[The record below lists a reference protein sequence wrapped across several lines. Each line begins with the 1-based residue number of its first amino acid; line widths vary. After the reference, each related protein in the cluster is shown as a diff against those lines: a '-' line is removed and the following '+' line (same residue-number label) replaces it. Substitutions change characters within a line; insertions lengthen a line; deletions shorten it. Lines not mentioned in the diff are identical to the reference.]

1 MGREDNKRFGLLD
14 KIDTSALSEM
24 TFKDLISPEIVQKL
38 KEKFPIFIAN
48 TKYQDGQV
56 YYYEMVF
63 QVKTYYL
70 YFTRTEN
77 ESYSSLK
84 IYYPES
90 KEEELKIFINSILKQ
105 K

>member
-1 MGREDNKRFGLLD
+1 MGDEKNERFTLLNKVD
-14 KIDTSALSEM
+14 ISNLSEM
-24 TFKDLISPEIVQKL
+24 TFKDLISPEIIQKL
-38 KEKFPIFIAN
+38 KEKYPIFIAT

-70 YFTRTEN
+70 YFTRNEN
-77 ESYSSLK
+77 EAYSSLK

-90 KEEELKIFINSILKQ
+90 KIEELKIFINSILKQ

>member
-1 MGREDNKRFGLLD
+1 MGDEKNDRFTLLNKVD
-14 KIDTSALSEM
+14 ISNLSEM
-24 TFKDLISPEIVQKL
+24 NFVDLISPEIIHKL
-38 KEKFPIFIAN
+38 KEKYPIFIAI

-70 YFTRTEN
+70 YFTRNEN
-77 ESYSSLK
+77 EAYSSLK

-90 KEEELKIFINSILKQ
+90 KIEELKIFINSILKQ

>member
-1 MGREDNKRFGLLD
+1 MGNEKNNRFTLLNKVD
-14 KIDTSALSEM
+14 ISNLSEM

-77 ESYSSLK
+77 ESYSNLK

-90 KEEELKIFINSILKQ
+90 KIEELKIFINSILKQ

>member
-1 MGREDNKRFGLLD
+1 MGDEKNDRFTLLNKVD
-14 KIDTSALSEM
+14 ISNLSEM
-24 TFKDLISPEIVQKL
+24 TFVDLISPEIIQKL
-38 KEKFPIFIAN
+38 KEKYPIFIAI

-63 QVKTYYL
+63 HVKTYYL
-70 YFTRTEN
+70 YFTRNEN
-77 ESYSSLK
+77 EAYSSLK

-90 KEEELKIFINSILKQ
+90 KIEELKIFINSILKQ

>member
-77 ESYSSLK
+77 ESYSRLK
-84 IYYPES
+84 I
-90 KEEELKIFINSILKQ
+90 
-105 K
+105 

>member
-1 MGREDNKRFGLLD
+1 MGEEKNNRFTLLNKVD
-14 KIDTSALSEM
+14 ISNLSEM
-24 TFKDLISPEIVQKL
+24 IFTDLISPKILEKL
-38 KEKFPIFIAN
+38 KEKYPIFIAS
-48 TKYQDGQV
+48 TRYQQGQV

-70 YFTRTEN
+70 YFTRNEN
-77 ESYSSLK
+77 EAYSSLK

-90 KEEELKIFINSILKQ
+90 KIEELKIFINSILKQ

>member
-1 MGREDNKRFGLLD
+1 MGNEKNNRFTLLNKVD
-14 KIDTSALSEM
+14 ISNLSEM

-90 KEEELKIFINSILKQ
+90 KVEELKIFINSILKQ

>member
-1 MGREDNKRFGLLD
+1 MGYEKNDRFTLLNKVD
-14 KIDTSALSEM
+14 ISNLSEM
-24 TFKDLISPEIVQKL
+24 NFADLISPEIIQKL
-38 KEKFPIFIAN
+38 KEKYPIFIAI

-70 YFTRTEN
+70 YFTRNEN
-77 ESYSSLK
+77 ETYSSLK

-90 KEEELKIFINSILKQ
+90 KIEELKIFINSILKQ

>member
-1 MGREDNKRFGLLD
+1 MGDEKNDRFTLLKKVD
-14 KIDTSALSEM
+14 ISNLSEM
-24 TFKDLISPEIVQKL
+24 NFADLISPEIIQKL
-38 KEKFPIFIAN
+38 KEKYPIFIAI

-63 QVKTYYL
+63 HVKTYYL
-70 YFTRTEN
+70 YFTRNEN
-77 ESYSSLK
+77 EAYSSLK

-90 KEEELKIFINSILKQ
+90 KIEELKIFINSILKQ

>member
-1 MGREDNKRFGLLD
+1 MGNEKNNRFTLLKKVD
-14 KIDTSALSEM
+14 ISNLSEM

-38 KEKFPIFIAN
+38 KEKYPIFIAN

-77 ESYSSLK
+77 ESYSNLK

-90 KEEELKIFINSILKQ
+90 KIEELKIFINSILKQ

>member
-1 MGREDNKRFGLLD
+1 MGDEKNDRFTLLNKVD
-14 KIDTSALSEM
+14 ISNLSEM
-24 TFKDLISPEIVQKL
+24 NFADLISPEIIQKL
-38 KEKFPIFIAN
+38 KEKYPIFIAI

-63 QVKTYYL
+63 HVKTYYL
-70 YFTRTEN
+70 YFTRNEN
-77 ESYSSLK
+77 EAYSSLK

-90 KEEELKIFINSILKQ
+90 KIEELKIFINSILKQ

>member
-1 MGREDNKRFGLLD
+1 MGDEKNDRFTLLNKVD
-14 KIDTSALSEM
+14 ISNLSEM
-24 TFKDLISPEIVQKL
+24 NFADLISPEIIQKL
-38 KEKFPIFIAN
+38 KEKYPIFIAI

-70 YFTRTEN
+70 YFTRNEN
-77 ESYSSLK
+77 EAYSSLK

-90 KEEELKIFINSILKQ
+90 KIEELKIFINSILKQ

>member
-1 MGREDNKRFGLLD
+1 MGDEKNERFTLLNKVD
-14 KIDTSALSEM
+14 ISNLSEM
-24 TFKDLISPEIVQKL
+24 TFKDLISPEIIQKL
-38 KEKFPIFIAN
+38 KEKYPIFIAT

-77 ESYSSLK
+77 EAYSSLK

-90 KEEELKIFINSILKQ
+90 KIEELKIFINSILKQ

>member
-14 KIDTSALSEM
+14 KIDTSLLSEM
-24 TFKDLISPEIVQKL
+24 TYVDLVSPEIIQKL
-38 KEKFPIFIAN
+38 KEKYPIFIAN
-48 TKYQDGQV
+48 TKYQNGQV
-56 YYYEMVF
+56 YYFEMVF

-70 YFTRTEN
+70 YFTRNEN
-77 ESYSSLK
+77 GAYSSLK

-90 KEEELKIFINSILKQ
+90 KLEELKIFINSIFKQ

>member
-1 MGREDNKRFGLLD
+1 MGDEKNDRFTLLKKVD
-14 KIDTSALSEM
+14 ISNLSEM
-24 TFKDLISPEIVQKL
+24 NFADLISPEIIQKL
-38 KEKFPIFIAN
+38 KEKYPIFIAI

-70 YFTRTEN
+70 YFTRNEN
-77 ESYSSLK
+77 EAYSSLK

-90 KEEELKIFINSILKQ
+90 KIEELKIFINSILKQ

>member
-1 MGREDNKRFGLLD
+1 MGREDNKQFGLLD

-24 TFKDLISPEIVQKL
+24 TYVDLVSPETIQKL
-38 KEKFPIFIAN
+38 KGKYPIFIAN

-63 QVKTYYL
+63 NVKTYYL
-70 YFTRTEN
+70 YFTRNEN
-77 ESYSSLK
+77 EVYSSLK

-90 KEEELKIFINSILKQ
+90 KLEELKIFINSIFKQ

>member
-1 MGREDNKRFGLLD
+1 MGDEKNDRFTLLNKVD
-14 KIDTSALSEM
+14 ISNLSEM

-38 KEKFPIFIAN
+38 KEKYPIFIAT

-77 ESYSSLK
+77 EAYSSLK

-90 KEEELKIFINSILKQ
+90 KIEELKIFINSILKQ

>member
-90 KEEELKIFINSILKQ
+90 KVEELKIFINSILKQ

>member
-1 MGREDNKRFGLLD
+1 MGDEKNDRFNLLNKVD
-14 KIDTSALSEM
+14 ISNLSEM

-38 KEKFPIFIAN
+38 KEKYPIFIAT

-77 ESYSSLK
+77 EAYSSLK

-90 KEEELKIFINSILKQ
+90 KIEELKIFINSILKQ

>member
-1 MGREDNKRFGLLD
+1 MGDEKNDRFTLLKKVD
-14 KIDTSALSEM
+14 ISNLSEM
-24 TFKDLISPEIVQKL
+24 NFVDLISPEIIQKL
-38 KEKFPIFIAN
+38 KEKYPIFIAI

-63 QVKTYYL
+63 HVKTYYL
-70 YFTRTEN
+70 YFTRNEN
-77 ESYSSLK
+77 EAYSSLK

-90 KEEELKIFINSILKQ
+90 KIEELKIFINSILKQ